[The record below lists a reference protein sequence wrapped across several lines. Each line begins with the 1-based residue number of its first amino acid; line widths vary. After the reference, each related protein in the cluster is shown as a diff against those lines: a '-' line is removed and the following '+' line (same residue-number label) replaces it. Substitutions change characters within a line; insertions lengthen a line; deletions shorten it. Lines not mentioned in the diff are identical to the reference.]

1 MPEDAALNVRYWPIA
16 VTRHSTPSCMAA
28 LLGSSDPMGRNPIRH
43 LDFLLYSGFGWN
55 EENQICIT
63 DVDTRL

>member
-1 MPEDAALNVRYWPIA
+1 MSVRFWLWIQP
-16 VTRHSTPSCMAA
+16 VAA
-28 LLGSSDPMGRNPIRH
+28 LLGSSNPMGRNPIQH
-43 LDFLLYSGFGWN
+43 LDSLLYSGFGWN